1 MNESLRSNVLA
12 FSEKCR
18 EILWY
23 HATGTTSMPLGT
35 QNKDTISQARIA
47 ISSSFE
53 SAAAHRFF
61 LSACKLLKKAV
72 VSTSSTV
79 SGDFKFDVGV

>member
-23 HATGTTSMPLGT
+23 HTTGSTSMPLGT
-35 QNKDTISQARIA
+35 QNTHTISQARIA

-53 SAAAHRFF
+53 SAEAHRFF
-61 LSACKLLKKAV
+61 LSACNLLKKAV

-79 SGDFKFDVGV
+79 SGDFKLDLGA